1 MRAIVQDRYGAP
13 SEVLRLADVDKPD
26 VATGAVL
33 LRVRA
38 TSVNA
43 GDWRRVRAMPSF
55 VRLVEGLRR
64 PKSPLLG
71 GDAAGVVEAVGD
83 GVTHLR
89 AGDEAYGIRT
99 GAFAEYVSGRSFVR
113 KPRNLTFEQAAAVP
127 IAGVTALQGL
137 RDKGELKSGQRVLIN
152 GAGGGVG
159 TFAVQLAKAIGA
171 HVTAVTRGD
180 NVDLMRSLGADHVI
194 DYTLENFTKGSAR
207 YDLVLDVGGTPS
219 LGACRR
225 ALAPG
230 GTLVCVGARRGAG
243 GPMFGLLAA
252 LVRSRVLR
260 QRVVSFIAKVRTE
273 DLETLTEL
281 IEAGKV
287 APVIDRTYP
296 LSETAEALRH
306 VESGRARGK
315 VVVTV

>member
-13 SEVLRLADVDKPD
+13 SEVLRLAEVDKPTAAD
-26 VATGAVL
+26 NAVL
-33 LRVRA
+33 VRVRA

-43 GDWRRVRAMPSF
+43 GDWRRVRAQPSF

-64 PKSPLLG
+64 PKSPQLG
-71 GDAAGVVEAVGD
+71 GDAAGVVEGVGKN
-83 GVTHLR
+83 VAHLR
-89 AGDEAYGIRT
+89 VGDEAYGIRT

-127 IAGVTALQGL
+127 IAGITALQGL
-137 RDKGELKSGQRVLIN
+137 RDKGGLKSGQRVLIN

-159 TFAVQLAKAIGA
+159 TFAVQLAKAFGA
-171 HVTAVTRGD
+171 HVTAVTHGD
-180 NVDLMRSLGADHVI
+180 NTDLMRSLGADEVI
-194 DYTLENFTKGSAR
+194 DYTRDDFTRGTPR

-230 GTLVCVGARRGAG
+230 GTLVCVGASRGPG

-252 LVRSRVLR
+252 LVRSRLLR

-273 DLETLTEL
+273 DIETLTDL

-287 APVIDRTYP
+287 TPVVERTYE
-296 LSETAEALRH
+296 LSEIADALGQ